1 MGRIA
6 AVLLLVVAAIA
17 YVAVQLVRPV
27 PAISASAAGA
37 TTAAATM
44 PGARGPLAWPSGG
57 EAAIGV
63 EGVGLLDTHGSQA
76 PTPLGSVAKVM
87 TAYVVLHDHPLS
99 TGASGPTITVT
110 PTDVSVYRQDLAAS
124 DSVVAVTAGEQLSEL
139 QVLEGLLIPSGDNLA
154 TLLADWDAGSLPA
167 FVAKMNA
174 TAKQLGL
181 SHTHYADA
189 SGVAAATVSTAA
201 DQVRLAMAAMEDPV
215 FRTIVGMAQVTLPVV
230 GLQYN
235 VDALIGKDGIV
246 GVKTGFTTQA
256 GGCFVF
262 AADAKVSGRTQT
274 LIGAV
279 LDQVA
284 TTAQPSALTAA
295 FDATT
300 ALLTSVVPA
309 LEQSTAIRAGETLG
323 QLHAPW
329 ASPVDLQ
336 ATRAVTLTGLA
347 GQKVQSSVVLPSHV
361 SAPVAAHTHFGTAIV
376 SLGAQTVR
384 VPLDTSVPLPAAS
397 LTWRLTN
404 L

>member
-6 AVLLLVVAAIA
+6 AVLLLVVAAIV

-44 PGARGPLAWPSGG
+44 PGALAPLAWPGGG

-63 EGVGLLDTHGSQA
+63 EGVGLLDAHGSQS
-76 PTPLGSVAKVM
+76 PTPLGSVAKIM

-110 PTDVSVYRQDLAAS
+110 PTDVTVYRQDLAAS

-174 TAKQLGL
+174 TARQLGL

-189 SGVAAATVSTAA
+189 SGVAAGTVSTAA

-215 FRTIVGMAQVTLPVV
+215 FRTIVGMPQVTLPVV

-262 AADAKVSGRTQT
+262 AADVKVSGRT
-274 LIGAV
+274 
-279 LDQVA
+279 
-284 TTAQPSALTAA
+284 TTQPSALTAA

-329 ASPVDLQ
+329 ASPVALQ

-347 GQKVQSSVVLPSHV
+347 GQKVHSSVVLPSHV

-376 SLGAQTVR
+376 SLGAQAVR
-384 VPLDTSVPLPAAS
+384 VPLATSVPLPAAS